1 MNAGLREASANLM
14 VGNDNERLETL
25 RRLAVTDATA
35 FDTKQADCSSA
46 CETIAAEVSE
56 IEDERSRSEAEV
68 ERLRAVE
75 AEARGRRIDESAT
88 FCQALRELIS
98 SEMEKE
104 KTFRELVG
112 TTAGLV
118 DGQYEL
124 QSSLV
129 APQRQLER
137 AQREIIRYRDA
148 YGAAAAGVRAL
159 EDATA
164 LVLERT
170 EPVLAEHQQ
179 RAEAWRT
186 QVLRD
191 HVAIWQA
198 ASRLL
203 EKQLQHEQ
211 GRQAELVEEN
221 AQLERQ
227 ALRALRAGNKG
238 CATTLLSFLFWSPHG
253 STRGQANQGCAR
265 EEEGAGR
272 RVAGDTIA
280 AVCAR
285 GEEGRDALPRDCAD
299 CAGPWAAA
307 PGHRGEGRRPGRS
320 AAAPGCRFFA
330 GEPFAR
336 DLRGAFWRWQR
347 AARPAD
353 CARGSRPAPAR
364 ARDVVLAQLVR
375 GDARVGALAL
385 VRHFGAVAC
394 RRNRRVGEA
403 ARRRAAAAAAGGTN
417 ERVMHFRGSWLHCER
432 EEFCND
438 PAFHRQN

>member
-14 VGNDNERLETL
+14 VGNDNERLQTL
-25 RRLAVTDATA
+25 RRLAVEDATA

-46 CETIAAEVSE
+46 CETIAAEISE
-56 IEDERSRSEAEV
+56 IEISKISSEAEV
-68 ERLRAVE
+68 ERLRGVE

-88 FCQALRELIS
+88 FCQTLRELIS
-98 SEMEKE
+98 SEMEREAK
-104 KTFRELVG
+104 FRELVG

-118 DGQYEL
+118 DGQYES
-124 QSSLV
+124 QSSLI

-137 AQREIIRYRDA
+137 AQREIVRYRDA

-238 CATTLLSFLFWSPHG
+238 CAALLSFLFWSSHG
-253 STRGQANQGCAR
+253 STRGRRIKDVQERKKELAAELQETRSRLCALEEKKDEMLCPEIAQTAQALGQPHPATEEKGDDQGALPPPLDAVPSP
-265 EEEGAGR
+265 ESPSPEIFVALSGAGSEPHGPLTVLEAADLLQR
-272 RVAGDTIA
+272 GRVTPCSLSWCEGMAGWEPLRSSAILAPLLADAIA
-280 AVCAR
+280 AS
-285 GEEGRDALPRDCAD
+285 EKQ
-299 CAGPWAAA
+299 
-307 PGHRGEGRRPGRS
+307 
-320 AAAPGCRFFA
+320 
-330 GEPFAR
+330 
-336 DLRGAFWRWQR
+336 RGAV
-347 AARPAD
+347 P
-353 CARGSRPAPAR
+353 PPLP
-364 ARDVVLAQLVR
+364 LAER
-375 GDARVGALAL
+375 
-385 VRHFGAVAC
+385 
-394 RRNRRVGEA
+394 
-403 ARRRAAAAAAGGTN
+403 TN
-417 ERVMHFRGSWLHCER
+417 G
-432 EEFCND
+432 
-438 PAFHRQN
+438 